1 MKYKPAIKRWILDL
15 VCSPTV
21 AVISCAHTSEYILV
35 LSMPTQLIR
44 YPFLLLLPMEQTTSI
59 EWCTAKILR
68 RAHSAPS
75 HRVINRAEK
84 ERERERQRYGG
95 LWRITA
101 STVYHFTSLSHSP
114 SNSFFFLLFS
124 YLHALTLRIFPDCTT
139 LTATDMQKRR
149 RLPLPWPSESNL
161 RLSFLWH
168 RCHHSS
174 SFIIL
179 LLNTHRFFCRL
190 AKVCKLT

>member
-21 AVISCAHTSEYILV
+21 AVISCAHTSEYILM

-59 EWCTAKILR
+59 EWWTAKILR

-84 ERERERQRYGG
+84 ERERDKDTGACAESQPLLYIISLLFHTLLLIPSFFCSFLIYMRLLSGFFQTVPLFRQLTCTNGD
-95 LWRITA
+95 A
-101 STVYHFTSLSHSP
+101 SHFPDHLSQIYASHS
-114 SNSFFFLLFS
+114 FDIGAII
-124 YLHALTLRIFPDCTT
+124 H
-139 LTATDMQKRR
+139 
-149 RLPLPWPSESNL
+149 
-161 RLSFLWH
+161 
-168 RCHHSS
+168 HHSS
-174 SFIIL
+174 SYCWIH
-179 LLNTHRFFCRL
+179 TGFFCRL